1 MAMFKK
7 FRPRRQRVGRKIARK
22 VPRRRPRYYRKRQYR
37 KKGGLASRVKC
48 NGQVQPFAK
57 YVQRAPYWKSKL
69 ERLYSAVS
77 KNSYKQL
84 VPFSITAVNGN
95 QGVFQQFIWSAA
107 DINVMLNSVAENGG
121 ASGSVKNTGRIYL
134 QQCDIG
140 ISFTNSSNTP
150 IEFDIYVFNNKRDS
164 EDALITT
171 WTYGIQDLVGNSL
184 TTNNPN
190 VYGTTPFYNPA
201 VSTYYKC
208 VKLMHYV
215 VSPGQ
220 MFKYTHSNN
229 LYRLWNNELANSD
242 LQTDAYFKGISQT
255 LLFVSKGA
263 PASITGAL
271 TQTTSATHEINCIMT
286 KEYHF
291 KYIQDNKWNLNE
303 ITPLPNSAST
313 TVINMSGQGAS
324 DTVVSTTA

>member
-84 VPFSITAVNGN
+84 APFTISAPSGSQGVVQQFVWSGADITAL
-95 QGVFQQFIWSAA
+95 
-107 DINVMLNSVAENGG
+107 LNSVAENGG
-121 ASGSVKNTGRIYL
+121 ASGATKNTGRIYL
-134 QQCDIG
+134 QQCDIT
-140 ISFTNSSNTP
+140 INFTNSSNTP

-164 EDALITT
+164 EDALITS
-171 WTYGIQDLVGNSL
+171 WSYGIQDLVGNSL
-184 TTNNPN
+184 TSNNPN
-190 VYGTTPFYNPA
+190 TYGTTPFYNPL
-201 VSTYYKC
+201 VSTFYKC

-229 LYRLWNNELANSD
+229 LYRLWNNELINSD
-242 LQTDAYFKGISQT
+242 VQTDSYFKGITQT
-255 LLFVSKGA
+255 ILLVSKGA

-271 TQTTSATHEINCIMT
+271 GTTSTATHEINAVMM
-286 KEYHF
+286 KEYQF

-303 ITPLPNSAST
+303 LTNLPNSAT
-313 TVINMSGQGAS
+313 TVYNMSGVGAT
-324 DTVVSTTA
+324 DTIAAGVA